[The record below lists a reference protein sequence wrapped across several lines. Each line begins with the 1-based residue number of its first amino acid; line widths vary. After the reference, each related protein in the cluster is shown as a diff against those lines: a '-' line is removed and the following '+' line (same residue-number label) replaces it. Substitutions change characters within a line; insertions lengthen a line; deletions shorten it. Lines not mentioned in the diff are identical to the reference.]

1 MMKPFTR
8 LLALF
13 ALGFSLCGCL
23 APIEQSPVN
32 VAFAR
37 KCGEATVYGLDVP
50 LTELSDVTSYGVSV
64 CPLFAEKRSAAGVQM
79 GGLFL
84 SSLKEDLQGV
94 QMGLLTALNT
104 DAGRTRSHGVQFGFT
119 NQADT
124 FTGVQLG
131 AMNLSRYD
139 LRGAQVALAGNYAT
153 GYEAFSG
160 LQASVLMNI
169 ASGGP
174 GIHGAQVAA
183 INVATTYDGV
193 QIGLKNRAVYAPR
206 GLQLGLFNVI
216 ESPALADTSAAVV
229 QIGLLNWDG
238 PNSWPIPLL
247 RFHFD

>member
-1 MMKPFTR
+1 MR

-13 ALGFSLCGCL
+13 ALGVSLCGCL
-23 APIEQSPVN
+23 APVEQSPVN

-64 CPLFAEKRSAAGVQM
+64 AGVQF

-94 QMGLLTALNT
+94 QVGLLTALNT
-104 DAGRTRSHGVQFGFT
+104 DAGRTRSHGAQLGFT

-124 FTGVQLG
+124 FTGAQLG

-139 LRGAQVALAGNYAT
+139 LCGAQVALAGNYAE
-153 GYEAFSG
+153 GYDALAG
-160 LQASVLMNI
+160 LQASALMNI

-174 GIHGAQVAA
+174 GIHGVQVAA

-193 QIGLKNRAVYAPR
+193 QIGLKNRAIYAPR

-216 ESPALADTSAAVV
+216 EASALDETAAAVV

-238 PNSWPIPLL
+238 PNSLPIPLL

>member
-1 MMKPFTR
+1 MR

-13 ALGFSLCGCL
+13 ALGVSLCGCL

-50 LTELSDVTSYGVSV
+50 LTELSDVTSYGISV
-64 CPLFAEKRSAAGVQM
+64 CPLFAEKRAAAGVQM

-94 QMGLLTALNT
+94 QVGLLTALNT
-104 DAGRTRSHGVQFGFT
+104 DAGRTRSHGAQLGFT

-124 FTGVQLG
+124 FTGAQLG

-139 LRGAQVALAGNYAT
+139 LRGAQVALAGNYAE
-153 GYEAFSG
+153 GYDALAG

-183 INVATTYDGV
+183 INVATTFDGV

>member
-1 MMKPFTR
+1 MR

-13 ALGFSLCGCL
+13 ALVFSLCGCL

-50 LTELSDVTSYGVSV
+50 LTELSDVTSYGISV
-64 CPLFAEKRSAAGVQM
+64 CPL
-79 GGLFL
+79 
-84 SSLKEDLQGV
+84 V

-139 LRGAQVALAGNYAT
+139 LCGAQVALAGNYAE

>member
-1 MMKPFTR
+1 MKPFMR

-13 ALGFSLCGCL
+13 ALGVSLCGCL
-23 APIEQSPVN
+23 APVEQSPVN

-64 CPLFAEKRSAAGVQM
+64 CPLFAEKRAAAGVQF

-94 QMGLLTALNT
+94 QVGLLTALNT
-104 DAGRTRSHGVQFGFT
+104 DAGGAQLGFT

-124 FTGVQLG
+124 FTGAQLG

-139 LRGAQVALAGNYAT
+139 LCGAQVALAGNYAE
-153 GYEAFSG
+153 GYDALAG

-174 GIHGAQVAA
+174 GIHGVQVAA

-193 QIGLKNRAVYAPR
+193 QIGLKNRAIYAPR

-216 ESPALADTSAAVV
+216 EASALDETAAAVV

-238 PNSWPIPLL
+238 PNSLPIPLL

>member
-1 MMKPFTR
+1 MKPFTR

-13 ALGFSLCGCL
+13 ALGVSLCGCL

-50 LTELSDVTSYGVSV
+50 LTELSDVTSYGVSI
-64 CPLFAEKRSAAGVQM
+64 CPLFAEKRAATGVQF

-84 SSLKEDLQGV
+84 SALKEDLQGV
-94 QMGLLTALNT
+94 QVGLLTSLNSS
-104 DAGRTRSHGVQFGFT
+104 AGRTRSHGAQLGFT

-124 FTGVQLG
+124 FTGAQIG
-131 AMNLSRYD
+131 AGNLSRYD
-139 LRGAQVALAGNYAT
+139 LRGAQVAVVGNYAE
-153 GYEAFSG
+153 GYEALSG

-169 ASGGP
+169 ALGGP

-216 ESPALADTSAAVV
+216 ESAALEEKPAAVV

-238 PNSWPIPLL
+238 PNSTPIPLL

>member
-1 MMKPFTR
+1 MR

-13 ALGFSLCGCL
+13 ALGVSLCGCL
-23 APIEQSPVN
+23 APVEQSPVN

-64 CPLFAEKRSAAGVQM
+64 CPLFAEKRAAAGVQF

-94 QMGLLTALNT
+94 QVGLLTALNT
-104 DAGRTRSHGVQFGFT
+104 EAGRTRSHGAQLGFT

-124 FTGVQLG
+124 FTGAQLG

-139 LRGAQVALAGNYAT
+139 LRGAQVALAGNYAE
-153 GYEAFSG
+153 GYDALAG

-174 GIHGAQVAA
+174 GIHGVQVAA

-193 QIGLKNRAVYAPR
+193 QIGLKNRAIYAPR
-206 GLQLGLFNVI
+206 GLQLGLFSVI
-216 ESPALADTSAAVV
+216 
-229 QIGLLNWDG
+229 
-238 PNSWPIPLL
+238 
-247 RFHFD
+247 